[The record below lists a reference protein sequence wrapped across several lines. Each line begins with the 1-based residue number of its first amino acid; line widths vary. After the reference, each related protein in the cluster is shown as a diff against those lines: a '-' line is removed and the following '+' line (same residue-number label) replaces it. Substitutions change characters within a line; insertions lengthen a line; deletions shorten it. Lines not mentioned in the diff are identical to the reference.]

1 MKVLIINT
9 AFLGDVIFT
18 APLVDAVLA
27 AGHAV
32 HLLTRPRYGR
42 LLARPITCIEYDK
55 RGADRG
61 HRAFVRLGRSLKAQ
75 GFDAVL
81 GAHPSI
87 RSGLL
92 ARASGAPIRWGWG
105 PAGYTRRVHRGPRFI
120 EDALALA
127 PAVGAPIV
135 TRRPRIPVARQA
147 SDRVALIPGSRW
159 GTKRWPHWPQLSA
172 RLQAD
177 GVPLVW
183 IGGPDEQHL
192 AVGPGARCFEP
203 GLAAATQTLAACAV
217 AVGGDSGLLHLARA
231 VDTPTVMLFGPTAAT
246 RLPPDP
252 GRLDLSVAAL
262 PCRPC
267 SPHGPKVCP
276 LGHHRCMQ
284 ELSVSQVHRAIDAL
298 RRNRPNRRR
307 PNRR

>member
-1 MKVLIINT
+1 VKVLIINT

-18 APLVDAVLA
+18 APLVDAVRA

-42 LLARPITCIEYDK
+42 LLARPGVTCIEYDK
-55 RGADRG
+55 RGTQRSFQAFRTLC
-61 HRAFVRLGRSLKAQ
+61 RALREL

-92 ARASGAPIRWGWG
+92 ARATRAPIRWGWG
-105 PAGYTRRVHRGPRFI
+105 PVGYTRRVLRGPRFVD
-120 EDALALA
+120 DALKLA
-127 PAVGAPIV
+127 AAIDAPIV
-135 TRRPRIPVARQA
+135 TRQPRIFAARTQ

-159 GTKRWPHWPQLSA
+159 GTKRWPHWAELAERLSA
-172 RLQAD
+172 Q
-177 GVPLVW
+177 GIPTVW
-183 IGGPDEQHL
+183 IGAPDERHL

-203 GLAAATQTLAACAV
+203 GLEAATQTLAQCGV

-231 VDTPTVMLFGPTAAT
+231 VDTPTVMLFGPTDAG

-252 GRLDLSVAAL
+252 GRLDLSL
-262 PCRPC
+262 PDLACRPC

-284 ELSVSQVHRAIDAL
+284 ELDVMRVHRAIDAL
-298 RRNRPNRRR
+298 IRRR
-307 PNRR
+307 E